1 MRLPKRQVIMGI
13 FELWALGILKGTI
26 ILLYEQHLTLPLWQG
41 FSRAS
46 VASFPWEIHLKLMM
60 KVNL

>member
-13 FELWALGILKGTI
+13 FELWALGILTGTI
-26 ILLYEQHLTLPLWQG
+26 ILLYEQHLTLWQG